1 MWGGGEM
8 KGGGESEMGR
18 RGGEC
23 ESGEGGERGLQDRF
37 TYNGTGGGDATED
50 RQGNE
55 YGHKLEGSHRP
66 VLEGKLKPG

>member
-1 MWGGGEM
+1 MLTCGGE
-8 KGGGESEMGR
+8 GVDEG
-18 RGGEC
+18 GGEC
-23 ESGEGGERGLQDRF
+23 ESGEGGEGGLQERF
-37 TYNGTGGGDATED
+37 TYNDTGGGDATED

>member
-1 MWGGGEM
+1 M
-8 KGGGESEMGR
+8 KGGGRVKWGGG
-18 RGGEC
+18 GGEC

-37 TYNGTGGGDATED
+37 TYNDTGGGDATED